1 VLPLLA
7 VIVLGIFAL
16 GVAAFD
22 LLGRPTSSTPSEST
36 RHQRIGLDAGVFT
49 IGLTDDNKESVLQA
63 CFRLSNNPNHECRR
77 SYLEGLGEFPSRP
90 VQLDAFMIDRLEVS
104 NSKYEDCVAA
114 GDCPRRSVQGCRFFT
129 HRGYQLDAR
138 VPQRML
144 DAELPAI
151 CVTRDEAEAFC
162 SWTGGRLPTPDEW
175 ERAARGNDDRLS
187 PWGELWAPNLM
198 NWAETDM
205 GGFPVV
211 GRLDGYDLTAPV
223 SNFEHGASPDD
234 ILNLFGNVAE
244 WVAAAENRPDGT
256 RGGSYRDDLREF
268 RITRQ
273 TPQTPQSRRSD
284 TGFRCVYHGEE

>member
-1 VLPLLA
+1 ME
-7 VIVLGIFAL
+7 
-16 GVAAFD
+16 
-22 LLGRPTSSTPSEST
+22 RPSSSASSDSS
-36 RHQRIGLDAGVFT
+36 RHQLIELDAGTFT
-49 IGLTDDNKESVLQA
+49 IGLTDENKESVLQA

-77 SYLEGLGEFPSRP
+77 SYLEGLGEYPSRQ
-90 VQLDAFMIDRLEVS
+90 VELGAFQIDRLEVT
-104 NSKYEDCVAA
+104 NARYESCV
-114 GDCPRRSVQGCRFFT
+114 DDDECPRRSVRSCRFFT
-129 HRGYQLDAR
+129 HRGYQLDAL

-144 DAELPAI
+144 DAEHPAV
-151 CVTRDEAEAFC
+151 CVTRDEAEAYC
-162 SWTGGRLPTPDEW
+162 RWAGGRLPSPDEW
-175 ERAARGNDDRLS
+175 ERAARGDDDRLS

-223 SNFEHGASPDD
+223 SNFEHGASPND

-244 WVAAAENRPDGT
+244 WVAPSEGRPDGT

-273 TPQTPQSRRSD
+273 IPQAPVSRRSD
-284 TGFRCVYHGEE
+284 TGFRCVYHGDD